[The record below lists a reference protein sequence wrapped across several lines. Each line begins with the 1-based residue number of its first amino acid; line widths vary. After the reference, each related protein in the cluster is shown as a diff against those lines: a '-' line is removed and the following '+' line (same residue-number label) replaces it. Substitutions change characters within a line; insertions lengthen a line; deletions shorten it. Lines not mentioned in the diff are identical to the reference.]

1 MKTLNIIKKLIENK
15 PVENSELAT
24 LLDISDKDEMQE
36 LFKAAYQVKLDT
48 VGPVAYFRGIIE
60 MSNHCVKDCY
70 YCGIRRSNRE
80 VERYLMDEDEVVNTA
95 MWAHA
100 QRYGS
105 MVLQTGERQDDEFT
119 EMIER
124 ILLRI
129 KDESNG
135 ELGVTLSLG
144 EQSEDVYRT
153 WFNAGAHRYLLRIET
168 TNKELYSQ
176 LHPADH
182 SFEERL
188 ECLNKLRKVG
198 YQVGTGVMMGLPGQ
212 TTEDLVD
219 DIIFF
224 KNMDI
229 DMIGMGPYIV
239 HDQTPLASEAENYN
253 PDTQFE
259 MGLKM
264 IAVSRLFLRDVNIA
278 ATTALQALNPTGREL
293 GLQAGANII
302 MPNITDTKY
311 RKAYQLY
318 DGKPCLEDSSGMC
331 KGCLSKRIDSIGET
345 IGLGKWGDSPH
356 FEKRTQEQPKF
367 EHG

>member
-1 MKTLNIIKKLIENK
+1 MNTTTIIEKLLENK
-15 PVENSELAT
+15 PETNAELAA
-24 LLDISDKDEMQE
+24 LLDISDKNEMQK

-60 MSNHCVKDCY
+60 MSNQCIKDCY
-70 YCGIRRSNRE
+70 YCGIRRSNTK
-80 VERYLMDEDEVVNTA
+80 VERYLMDEDEVIKTA

-100 QRYGS
+100 QKYGS
-105 MVLQTGERQDDEFT
+105 MVLQTGERQDDDFT
-119 EMIER
+119 ALIER

-129 KDESNG
+129 RDESNG
-135 ELGVTLSLG
+135 ELGITISLG
-144 EQSEDVYRT
+144 EQSEEVYRT

-168 TNKELYSQ
+168 TNKKLYGQ
-176 LHPADH
+176 LHPPDH
-182 SFEERL
+182 SFDERL
-188 ECLNKLRKVG
+188 NCLKKLRKIG

-212 TTEDLVD
+212 TTEDLVK
-219 DIIFF
+219 DILFF
-224 KNMDI
+224 KEMDI

-239 HDQTPLASEAENYN
+239 HDQTPLAGEVENYN
-253 PDTQFE
+253 ADTQFD

-264 IAVSRLFLRDVNIA
+264 IAVCRLFLRDVNIA

-356 FEKRTQEQPKF
+356 FKNRTHE
-367 EHG
+367 

>member
-1 MKTLNIIKKLIENK
+1 MKTKTIIEKLLANK
-15 PVENSELAT
+15 PVEKNELIA
-24 LLDISDKDEMQE
+24 LLNISNKAEIQE
-36 LFKAAYQVKLDT
+36 LYKAAYQVKIET
-48 VGPVAYFRGIIE
+48 VGPVAYFRGIVE
-60 MSNHCVKDCY
+60 MSNQCIKDCY
-70 YCGIRRSNRE
+70 YCGIRRSNAE
-80 VERYLMDEDEVVNTA
+80 VERYLISEDEVVQTA

-105 MVLQTGERQDDEFT
+105 MVLQTGERQDNQFT
-119 EMIER
+119 AMIER

-129 KDESNG
+129 RDESNG

-144 EQSEDVYRT
+144 EQSEDVYNT

-168 TNKELYSQ
+168 TNNKLYSQ
-176 LHPADH
+176 LHPPDH
-182 SFEERL
+182 SFKERVN
-188 ECLNKLRKVG
+188 CLKKLRKLG
-198 YQVGTGVMMGLPGQ
+198 YQVGTGVMQGLPGQ
-212 TTEDLVD
+212 TTADLVD
-219 DIIFF
+219 DIMFF
-224 KNMDI
+224 KEMDI
-229 DMIGMGPYIV
+229 DMIGMGPFIV
-239 HDQTPLASEAENYN
+239 HEQTPLANEAENYN
-253 PDTQFE
+253 AERQFE
-259 MGLKM
+259 LGLKM
-264 IAVSRLFLRDVNIA
+264 IAVCRLFLRDVNIA

-356 FEKRTQEQPKF
+356 FKKRTDK
-367 EHG
+367 